1 MKVNIGRL
9 YCKCGQLLAPALNLY
24 LCTMVRLLFS
34 FILSFGFQLA
44 GANLFARTVDIK
56 KTRILSLPQTPNY
69 TFLSKEDQ
77 MRIAPKNISENESA
91 DSVLARM
98 ADSSVSLWWD
108 TTPLRQSAIGKAAD
122 TVEKKMNVKVEI
134 EDKNKIKHTMN
145 LKILAMQAL
154 ARLEY
159 RGWVRAAISYDARAA
174 KTEAEV
180 SEDIG
185 ETQNIVITHT
195 ITSNENKSQLGWR
208 WSW

>member
-1 MKVNIGRL
+1 MQFTGV
-9 YCKCGQLLAPALNLY
+9 
-24 LCTMVRLLFS
+24 
-34 FILSFGFQLA
+34 
-44 GANLFARTVDIK
+44 NLFARPVDIK
-56 KTRILSLPQTPNY
+56 KTKVLNLPQEPNY

-77 MRIAPKNISENESA
+77 MRIAPKNISDSESA

-98 ADSSVSLWWD
+98 ADNSVSLWWD
-108 TTPLRQSAIGKAAD
+108 RTPLRQSAIGKAAD
-122 TVEKKMNVKVEI
+122 SVEKKMNLKVEI
-134 EDKNKIKHTMN
+134 EDKNKVKHSMN

-174 KTEAEV
+174 KTEAEL

-185 ETQNIVITHT
+185 DTQHIVISHT
-195 ITSNENKSQLGWR
+195 ITANENKSQFGWR

>member
-1 MKVNIGRL
+1 MLRK
-9 YCKCGQLLAPALNLY
+9 
-24 LCTMVRLLFS
+24 
-34 FILSFGFQLA
+34 FILFLSLMTLQLI
-44 GANLFARTVDIK
+44 GANLFARPVDIK
-56 KTRILSLPQTPNY
+56 KTQILKLPQEQGY

-77 MRIAPKNISENESA
+77 MRIAPKNVSEKESA
-91 DSVLARM
+91 NSVLARM
-98 ADSSVSLWWD
+98 ADNSVSLWWD
-108 TTPLRQSAIGKAAD
+108 RTPLRQTALGKAAD
-122 TVEKKMNVKVEI
+122 TVEKKMNLKVEI
-134 EDKNKIKHTMN
+134 EDKNKIKHSMN

-174 KTEAEV
+174 KTEAEL

-195 ITSNENKSQLGWR
+195 ITTSENKSQLGWR